1 MDKKTYLI
9 VIFFYK
15 DKIHYFI
22 VYSLE
27 NYVTF
32 FCVLIWFLVAR
43 DVIDPECNCDVSKI

>member
-9 VIFFYK
+9 VIFFYR

-22 VYSLE
+22 VYSLK

-32 FCVLIWFLVAR
+32 LRLIWFLVER
-43 DVIDPECNCDVSKI
+43 DAVDPEFNCDVTKI